1 MKTKLVYITA
11 FVLIVLA
18 QWYVPAL
25 MISEH
30 EDVAANG
37 KVLKFKTAPIDPYDA
52 FRGKYIMLNFRDHK
66 GKVTKETKA
75 LNNGD
80 DIYVTFTDSSGYA
93 LVESVLV
100 DEPKDNPV
108 YVKAKVD
115 YVDNNMFLINSKV
128 KHPTVAIYIN
138 YPFQRYYMNEIKAP
152 KAETAYQENNR
163 ETRDNV
169 YAQVAIKNG
178 VGVVK
183 DVIIDE
189 KSIKDYVDK

>member
-52 FRGKYIMLNFRDHK
+52 FRGKYIMLNFRDDK

-75 LNNGD
+75 QIGRAH
-80 DIYVTFTDSSGYA
+80 V
-93 LVESVLV
+93 
-100 DEPKDNPV
+100 
-108 YVKAKVD
+108 
-115 YVDNNMFLINSKV
+115 
-128 KHPTVAIYIN
+128 
-138 YPFQRYYMNEIKAP
+138 
-152 KAETAYQENNR
+152 
-163 ETRDNV
+163 
-169 YAQVAIKNG
+169 
-178 VGVVK
+178 
-183 DVIIDE
+183 
-189 KSIKDYVDK
+189 

>member
-1 MKTKLVYITA
+1 MKTKSVYITA

-18 QWYVPAL
+18 QWYVPAQ
-25 MISEH
+25 MISKH

-80 DIYVTFTDSSGYA
+80 DIYVTFTDSLGYA

-128 KHPTVAIYIN
+128 KHSTAAIYIN
-138 YPFQRYYMNEIKAP
+138 YPFEHYYMNEIKAP